1 MEKKVKMLDESLVL
15 KLKELRN
22 KQSELILNIG
32 QLHLE
37 LKEMNNLM
45 ENMEKD
51 YQIVSKE
58 FRQELAILEENYP
71 NGEIDLVEGTITF

>member
-71 NGEIDLVEGTITF
+71 NGEIDLAEGTITF